1 MKRKIKA
8 ITQLEIIKSVRK
20 AMPRPTIK
28 YRLRNRE
35 SKSLNTKQ
43 ILQNYFDEV
52 EEEYFGEDN

>member
-8 ITQLEIIKSVRK
+8 ITQLETIKSVRK
-20 AMPRPTIK
+20 AMPRPTIR

-43 ILQNYFDEV
+43 ILYSYFDEI
-52 EEEYFGEDN
+52 EDEYFGEDD